1 MKRARIEDYLL
12 LILLTIVLVAY
23 FLYPLALTFVE
34 SLRSKGG
41 LSPAEYLRFFDLSSL
56 TNLEALL
63 NSALLSALSVL
74 LSGIVGT
81 GLAYIVNEF
90 EFPLKGLLKRVAVL
104 PIALPPLVGVVAF
117 WFLYGESGI
126 IPRAMKELLG
136 LQKPPLYL
144 EGFVA
149 ILFVHTYSFYVYFYL
164 FASAFLRR
172 IDPAVIEAAVNLGS
186 SQWRTLRKVIL
197 PLLTPALV
205 GASLLTFMASM
216 ASFSAPFLFG
226 GGKRF
231 MTTQIYNAKLN
242 GDMGL
247 AATHSIVLVVISIF
261 FLLLLRRYSG
271 KRRYVQATKGV
282 SRRLSR
288 RVTKFSRALA
298 TVTAL
303 VALLFILLPA
313 AGILLISF
321 AKEGSWTW
329 QLLPSAYTL
338 ENYLKLLTEEGV
350 FRPIANSAAMAALA
364 TAANVVFGVI
374 VAFLITRRVFSP
386 RGVGLGL
393 EIASA
398 LPFAIPGTVI
408 ALSLILALNRPTL
421 FTGGQVLVG
430 TFWILPL
437 AYFTRNIP
445 IVVRSTTAGFQQFD
459 RSLEEAAHNLG
470 ATTWRTFWKVIF
482 PSILPSIISGALLA
496 FIAALGEFVSS
507 ILLYTYDNRPIS
519 VEILAQFRL
528 GNFGGAAAY
537 GVFLLIL
544 VIGVT
549 SLAGIWRGED
559 NLRETFVF

>member
-164 FASAFLRR
+164 FASALLRR

-186 SQWRTLRKVIL
+186 SQWRTLQKVIL

-247 AATHSIVLVVISIF
+247 ASTHSIVLVVISIL

-393 EIASA
+393 EIALA

-445 IVVRSTTAGFQQFD
+445 IVVRSTTAGFQQLD

-470 ATTWRTFWKVIF
+470 ASTWRTFWKVIF

>member
-186 SQWRTLRKVIL
+186 SQWRTLQKVIL

-247 AATHSIVLVVISIF
+247 ASTHSIVLVVISIF

-470 ATTWRTFWKVIF
+470 ASTWRTFWKVIF